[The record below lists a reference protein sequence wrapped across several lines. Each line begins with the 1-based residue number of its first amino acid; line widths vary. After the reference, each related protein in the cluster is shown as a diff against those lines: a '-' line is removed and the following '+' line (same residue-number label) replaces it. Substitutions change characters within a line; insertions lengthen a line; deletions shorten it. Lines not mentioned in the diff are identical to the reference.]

1 MPVQPVSR
9 KFLTPNTT
17 TIYIGSNVN
26 ISESPIVIEVPPGL
40 LGFIDDA
47 AFDYVADI
55 DALDADKG
63 KGSKHLLMQKDDE
76 AISG

>member
-26 ISESPIVIEVPPGL
+26 TSECPIVIEVPSGL
-40 LGFIDDA
+40 LGLIDDA

-55 DALDADKG
+55 DALGADKG
-63 KGSKHLLMQKDDE
+63 KDRKHLLMHKDDE